1 MVKQEMKV
9 KQEEM
14 EAKQEMEV
22 KQEEVFAIRIKA
34 EIAKHVLLISIQI
47 SKRKSLSLQN
57 RQFQN

>member
-1 MVKQEMKV
+1 MV